1 MKILCLYVLSGN
13 GHLVPARTMKI
24 ELEKL
29 GHEVRLEQVFDVLKM
44 QLVGKLNRIIWREM
58 LRHSKTEEMIVGGAD
73 HSNAISFLTNFCL
86 RHRMKTLKAYLDD
99 FPCDAIFATHPYGS
113 TILSE
118 MIKAMGLSIPVYY
131 YATDVFFSPSSA
143 ISNNLRKLYIPTEE
157 GKEWV
162 ISIGQD
168 RDKSEICPFPLQ
180 QNVKE
185 SPRMSKNEARAKLG
199 LDDVFTLQLNMGGE
213 GLGSLALLDALAKKD
228 YEIQILVLGSI
239 DKKMQKKV
247 ESIKRTAGKNVRIIP
262 TGFVKN
268 VNEYLFASDIV
279 AGRLGINTILEA
291 FYLKRPFLV
300 TELVYSVKPAAQYIE
315 KYGVGWNCNQDVP
328 SQVKVIDT
336 YAKDAEKLAKMDDNF
351 GKIPITYDAGL
362 FAKQLVKDIEEYKK
376 NT

>member
-168 RDKSEICPFPLQ
+168 REPLPSPAECQGKS
-180 QNVKE
+180 
-185 SPRMSKNEARAKLG
+185 
-199 LDDVFTLQLNMGGE
+199 
-213 GLGSLALLDALAKKD
+213 KD
-228 YEIQILVLGSI
+228 EQ
-239 DKKMQKKV
+239 
-247 ESIKRTAGKNVRIIP
+247 E
-262 TGFVKN
+262 
-268 VNEYLFASDIV
+268 
-279 AGRLGINTILEA
+279 
-291 FYLKRPFLV
+291 
-300 TELVYSVKPAAQYIE
+300 
-315 KYGVGWNCNQDVP
+315 
-328 SQVKVIDT
+328 
-336 YAKDAEKLAKMDDNF
+336 
-351 GKIPITYDAGL
+351 
-362 FAKQLVKDIEEYKK
+362 
-376 NT
+376 

>member
-1 MKILCLYVLSGN
+1 
-13 GHLVPARTMKI
+13 
-24 ELEKL
+24 
-29 GHEVRLEQVFDVLKM
+29 
-44 QLVGKLNRIIWREM
+44 
-58 LRHSKTEEMIVGGAD
+58 
-73 HSNAISFLTNFCL
+73 
-86 RHRMKTLKAYLDD
+86 
-99 FPCDAIFATHPYGS
+99 
-113 TILSE
+113 
-118 MIKAMGLSIPVYY
+118 
-131 YATDVFFSPSSA
+131 
-143 ISNNLRKLYIPTEE
+143 
-157 GKEWV
+157 
-162 ISIGQD
+162 
-168 RDKSEICPFPLQ
+168 
-180 QNVKE
+180 
-185 SPRMSKNEARAKLG
+185 MSKNEARTKLG
-199 LDDVFTLQLNMGGE
+199 LDDVFTVQLNMGGE

-228 YEIQILVLGSI
+228 YEIQILVIGSI

>member
-1 MKILCLYVLSGN
+1 
-13 GHLVPARTMKI
+13 
-24 ELEKL
+24 
-29 GHEVRLEQVFDVLKM
+29 
-44 QLVGKLNRIIWREM
+44 
-58 LRHSKTEEMIVGGAD
+58 
-73 HSNAISFLTNFCL
+73 
-86 RHRMKTLKAYLDD
+86 
-99 FPCDAIFATHPYGS
+99 
-113 TILSE
+113 
-118 MIKAMGLSIPVYY
+118 
-131 YATDVFFSPSSA
+131 
-143 ISNNLRKLYIPTEE
+143 
-157 GKEWV
+157 
-162 ISIGQD
+162 
-168 RDKSEICPFPLQ
+168 
-180 QNVKE
+180 
-185 SPRMSKNEARAKLG
+185 
-199 LDDVFTLQLNMGGE
+199 
-213 GLGSLALLDALAKKD
+213 
-228 YEIQILVLGSI
+228 
-239 DKKMQKKV
+239 MQKKV